1 MLTNFG
7 RISRIHQTNT
17 KTSRKVETGCCAL
30 EAEGKEAKESAK
42 ALKKQLEEQLK
53 HYEQLEMNARRI
65 VAEAKATELQD
76 QAAELVSLELSK
88 KNEARL
94 QSSNYQTAKAVTHQ
108 AEMAGNIAAEASVA
122 ARVERQEH
130 GHEVDALKGRT
141 LSIDST
147 SIVREMEH
155 ASEIS
160 LAGKNFGGLSVEHEV
175 SIFPEQ
181 SIHSALTRMYID
193 CLERILG
200 RN

>member
-1 MLTNFG
+1 MLRAPG
-7 RISRIHQTNT
+7 Q
-17 KTSRKVETGCCAL
+17 KV
-30 EAEGKEAKESAK
+30 KEAKESAK
-42 ALKKQLEEQLK
+42 ALKKQLEEQLR

-88 KNEARL
+88 KNEARIQL
-94 QSSNYQTAKAVTHQ
+94 SNYQTAKAVTHQ
-108 AEMAGNIAAEASVA
+108 AEMAGNIAAESSIA

-130 GHEVDALKGRT
+130 GHEVDTLRGKT
-141 LSIDST
+141 LSRTIDST